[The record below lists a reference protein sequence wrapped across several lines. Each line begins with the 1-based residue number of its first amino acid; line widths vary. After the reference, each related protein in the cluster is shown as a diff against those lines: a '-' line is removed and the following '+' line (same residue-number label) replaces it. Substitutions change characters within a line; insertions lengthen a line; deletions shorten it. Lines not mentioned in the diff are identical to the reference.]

1 MNIIC
6 FLEHK
11 LPKEMLE
18 SLYDFNL
25 TQFSYVND
33 KNTIDYLNVLRTNDD
48 VNNLINNLNIVKPED
63 KDLYIKLLILYLTG
77 GLIINDKIVLNNIA
91 ELNNLYYNKDICLVK
106 SCLFNNFF
114 DGFMMVKPTNK
125 IIYNILNKYLAT
137 LSSKQLLKDIL
148 YNYINSETNKKA
160 NNIAILNEN
169 ILNGVSSIYF
179 ECDKYA
185 DHHFSSEF
193 HQRLN
198 IKKTIPNDLKKLKI
212 GITIDLPN
220 SLTSFYSNGIRQNSL
235 YFYELLK
242 NMNYD
247 VKLIIT
253 TLENEDVIKSIDFYK
268 YDYTPYSNIL
278 YEDFDIVFS
287 FGFSLTANIFSTLK
301 KYGVKIVGYFCGNSY
316 LIDTE
321 KILYNQH
328 TERTVKYDNIDANKF
343 DVMWSI
349 PQMYKQNKHY
359 WEVIYRTKCI
369 SVPFIWSASS
379 INFIKQIKKL
389 TDENELLY
397 KKKNNNIA
405 IFEPNI
411 SLMKWCLPCLFIS
424 ELTYRKYGNINK
436 VYMTNIDNETK
447 PEDMKLNKFN
457 MKEFNNICS
466 GLDLCKNKKLSV
478 EKRYITLDFM
488 QNYADIAVSHQWENP
503 LNYLYLDLAWMGW
516 PILHNA
522 SLCKDVGYY
531 YEEFNY
537 EEGAEKLNEI
547 LLTHETNKTEYLNNN
562 RKIIDRYLPSNIE
575 LQNQYRILI
584 ENLYL

>member
-11 LPKEMLE
+11 LPKEMVD
-18 SLYDFNL
+18 SLYNFNF
-25 TQFSYVND
+25 TQFSYIND
-33 KNTIDYLNVLRTNDD
+33 KHTIEYLNKLRQNDD
-48 VNNLINNLNIVKPED
+48 TNNLINNLNLVKLED
-63 KDLYIKLLILYLTG
+63 KELYIKLLVVYLTG
-77 GLIINDKIVLNNIA
+77 GLIINDKMVLNNIDD
-91 ELNNLYYNKDICLVK
+91 LNALYSNKDICLVK
-106 SCLFNNFF
+106 SCLFNHFF
-114 DGFMMVKPTNK
+114 DGFIMAKPTNQL
-125 IIYNILNKYLAT
+125 IYNVLNTYLDC
-137 LSSKQLLKDIL
+137 KQPLKDVL
-148 YNYINSETNKKA
+148 YNNINSNIGNNA
-160 NNIAILNEN
+160 ANIAILNEN
-169 ILNGVSSIYF
+169 ILNSVSSIYF

-185 DHHFSSEF
+185 EHHFSSELY
-193 HQRLN
+193 QRLN
-198 IKKTIPNDLKKLKI
+198 IKKAIPTDLKKLKI

-220 SLTSFYSNGIRQNSL
+220 SLTAFYSNGIRQNSL
-235 YFYELLK
+235 YFYELLQ

-247 VKLIIT
+247 VKLIISS
-253 TLENEDVIKSIDFYK
+253 LENEQVIKGIDFYK
-268 YDYTPYSNIL
+268 YNYTPYTNIL

-287 FGFSLTANIFSTLK
+287 FGFSLTPNIFSILK

-328 TERTVKYDNIDANKF
+328 TERTIKYDNTESNTF
-343 DVMWSI
+343 DIMWSI

-369 SVPFIWSASS
+369 DVPFVWSNSS
-379 INFIKQIKKL
+379 INFIKQIKQL
-389 TDENELLY
+389 SNENELLY
-397 KKKNNNIA
+397 KQKNNNIA

-424 ELTYRKYGNINK
+424 ELTHRKYGNINK

-466 GLDLCKNKKLSV
+466 GLDLFKSRKLSV

-547 LLTHETNKTEYLNNN
+547 LLMHETNKTEYLINN
-562 RKIIDRYLPSNIE
+562 RKIIDRYLPTNVT
-575 LQNQYRILI
+575 LQNQYRTLI